1 MPYCVPFLKRMP
13 WLFVEGSAGKQ
24 TDVLIPLQEH
34 EDGRSVC
41 FVMEVCGQQGGST
54 STPRFHVATPGGLRA
69 PARCQPGDRFCPS
82 ARLLTCWPGAGALV
96 PCKSLLNCKPSGAE
110 GSWIVS
116 CVLSKTFFKL
126 NSVERLT
133 KACVNGKISCVHQSQ
148 DLIRQGP
155 RETQSPRDAGENPSC
170 LFCVWKLT
178 SRD

>member
-1 MPYCVPFLKRMP
+1 MLCD
-13 WLFVEGSAGKQ
+13 GSVWAAGRLNQ
-24 TDVLIPLQEH
+24 HSTFPCGH
-34 EDGRSVC
+34 AGRTACSR
-41 FVMEVCGQQGGST
+41 SL
-54 STPRFHVATPGGLRA
+54 PPGH
-69 PARCQPGDRFCPS
+69 RFCPS

-116 CVLSKTFFKL
+116 CGLSKTFFKL

-133 KACVNGKISCVHQSQ
+133 KACVNGKISCVHGSQ

-155 RETQSPRDAGENPSC
+155 KETQGPRDAGENPSC

-178 SRD
+178 S